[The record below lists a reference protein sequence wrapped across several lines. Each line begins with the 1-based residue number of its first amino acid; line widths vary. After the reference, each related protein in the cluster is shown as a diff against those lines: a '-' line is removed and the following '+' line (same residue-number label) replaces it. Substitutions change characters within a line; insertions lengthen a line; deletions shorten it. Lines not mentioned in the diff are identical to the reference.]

1 MKANR
6 TTIFAALERSS
17 DLPTLPAVMN
27 RLISAVN
34 AANTNAEQVA
44 RIIQDD
50 PAMMARLLKLVNS
63 AAYSTGTEK
72 IISVQQAVTRLGF
85 ATVKNLAMTTSVFS
99 SYTSGEEMEFN
110 RQEFWRHSIC
120 VGIATEVVFHKT
132 KNETTP
138 HFQKDQL
145 HLCGLLHDIG
155 KILLEKYFHKEFMEA
170 VQRAKEEDVSLI
182 LTERQI
188 YETDHA
194 EVGAWLA
201 QRWNMSSEIVE
212 TILKHHEPETASE
225 EWRHLVRLCH
235 TANHICNL
243 EHLGDGGDTAVSHF
257 HIEVWKRLGLKV
269 KDIETIVSE
278 VNERSKES
286 EILMAFVS

>member
-1 MKANR
+1 MKTNR
-6 TTIFAALERSS
+6 TTVLSMLERSS

-44 RIIQDD
+44 KIIHDD

-85 ATVKNLAMTTSVFS
+85 ATVKNLAMTTSVFGA
-99 SYTSGEEMEFN
+99 YTSDEEADFS

-120 VGIATEVVFHKT
+120 VGIATYVVFQKT
-132 KNETTP
+132 KNGDTP
-138 HFQKDQL
+138 LFQKDQL

-170 VQRAKEEDVSLI
+170 VRCAREENIPLIVAEQR
-182 LTERQI
+182 I
-188 YETDHA
+188 YETDHT
-194 EVGAWLA
+194 EIGAWLA
-201 QRWNMSSEIVE
+201 KKWNMSEEIVE
-212 TILKHHEPETASE
+212 TIRKHHHPETADE
-225 EWRHLVRLCH
+225 KWLHLVRLCH

-243 EHLGDGGDTAVSHF
+243 ENLGDGGDTAISHF

-269 KDIETIVSE
+269 KDIENIVAE
-278 VNERSKES
+278 VNEQSKES
-286 EILMAFVS
+286 ETLMAFVS